1 MKKMT
6 SLIFMMICCYFLT
19 FIPHLVSAQQNLQL
33 TSQVDRLI
41 GVWQGK
47 LSFPGAELRI
57 VFHLNKSETGELTTA
72 LDSPDQGAF
81 NIATSRTSIVQ
92 DTLVIEVAMIRGL
105 FKGKIAADFNS
116 ISGNWQQSGISIPLE
131 LTRTDTAPKLNRP
144 QEPTRPYPYLEE
156 EVTVHNEAYGVDL
169 AGTFTRPQSKG
180 RFPAAILITGSG
192 PQDRDEAIFG
202 HRPFLVLADYLT
214 RRGIAVLRMDDRGVG
229 KSTGDFS
236 KATTEDFAA
245 DVLVAV
251 NYLKTRDDV
260 DPKKIGLI
268 GHSEGGIVA
277 PMVAARSKDVA
288 FIVLMAGTGLT
299 GEQILYQ
306 QAELIARANG
316 ANDSIIAKNRHSQ
329 EQIFAVLKHESDDS
343 NAIRKLRPI
352 LKQSIELL
360 SDTERKAISDPEI
373 YINAQIR
380 QLTSPWFRLFLTYD
394 PKTALSKVKC
404 PVLAINGELDLQV
417 PARENLKAIEAAL
430 KAGGN
435 NQVTIRSLPQ
445 LNHLFQTAKTGSPN
459 EYAVIEETIAPSAL
473 QLIGDWIMKQTTN

>member
-1 MKKMT
+1 MKKVT
-6 SLIFMMICCYFLT
+6 SSTFMLIYCFFLT
-19 FIPHLVSAQQNLQL
+19 SIIHIVSAQQNPQWV
-33 TSQVDRLI
+33 SQADRLVGI
-41 GVWQGK
+41 WQGK

-57 VFHLNKSETGELTTA
+57 VFHLNKSETGELTTT

-81 NIATSRTSIVQ
+81 NIATSRTSVIQ

-131 LTRTDTAPKLNRP
+131 LARTDAAPKLNRH
-144 QEPTRPYPYLEE
+144 QEPARPYPYLEE
-156 EVTVHNEAYGVDL
+156 EVTVHNEAHGIEL
-169 AGTFTRPQSKG
+169 AGTFTRPQSQG
-180 RFPAAILITGSG
+180 RFPTVILITGSG

-236 KATTEDFAA
+236 KATTEDFAT
-245 DVLVAV
+245 DVLAAV

-277 PMVAARSKDVA
+277 PMVAARSNDVA
-288 FIVLMAGTGLT
+288 FIVLMAGTGLI

-316 ANDSIIAKNRHSQ
+316 ANDSIIAKNRYSQ

-352 LKQSIELL
+352 LKQSMELL
-360 SDTERKAISDPEI
+360 SENEKKALSDPEM

-380 QLTSPWFRLFLTYD
+380 QLTSPWFRFFLTYD
-394 PKTALSKVKC
+394 PKIALSKVKC

-417 PARENLKAIEAAL
+417 PANENLKAIETAL

-435 NQVTIRSLPQ
+435 NQVTIHLLSK

-473 QLIGDWIMKQTTN
+473 QIIGDWIIKQTTK